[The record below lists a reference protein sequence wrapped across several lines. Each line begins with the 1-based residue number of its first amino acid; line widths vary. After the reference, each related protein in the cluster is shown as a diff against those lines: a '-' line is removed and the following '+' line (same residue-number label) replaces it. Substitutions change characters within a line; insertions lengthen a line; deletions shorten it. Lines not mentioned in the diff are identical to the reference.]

1 MNKRSK
7 GILVRF
13 TEDERNSIKKKAQ
26 EAGYNAEAYCRE
38 MLLKGS
44 VTPRPPAEFQ
54 DFTMAL
60 RRLGNNLN
68 QVVALAHAKG
78 ILDVLRLNK
87 LIDQLWDFEKYIRY
101 YFRRAA

>member
-38 MLLKGS
+38 MLLKGRVS
-44 VTPRPPAEFQ
+44 PRPPADFQ

-87 LIDQLWDFEKYIRY
+87 LIDQLWDLEQYIRD
-101 YFRRAA
+101 YFRRTA

>member
-1 MNKRSK
+1 MKKDIRMELRLTTQEREK
-7 GILVRF
+7 LHRLA
-13 TEDERNSIKKKAQ
+13 TESDMTASELI
-26 EAGYNAEAYCRE
+26 RE
-38 MLLKGS
+38 FINNG
-44 VTPRPPAEFQ
+44 VVVPRPPAEFQ

-87 LIDQLWDFEKYIRY
+87 LIDQLWDLEQYIRD
-101 YFRRAA
+101 YFRRVA